1 MSGRWK
7 QNMVKCQT
15 AELEKLISFFKY
27 WRDFSVYECFSKFSG
42 PFLIIPLL
50 AGHESSWNVFRTWQT
65 CRRRKQEKNDVGE
78 KRGTQLKRFRLR
90 KWKMNERD
98 WKWTISEKGMKK
110 NSADVDRQDRH
121 KRKQRREEGRE
132 GESNSLLS
140 HSSLSPHT
148 HFYTLLTHTRTH
160 NSETM
165 LVSVRKMS
173 EIYELWKKV
182 KKKKRRKF
190 PRLISRFF
198 PLSKK
203 KP

>member
-42 PFLIIPLL
+42 PFLIIPLLYL

-121 KRKQRREEGRE
+121 KRKQRREEG
-132 GESNSLLS
+132 GGVKLTSISLLPLTTHALLHSS
-140 HSSLSPHT
+140 HSHT
-148 HFYTLLTHTRTH
+148 HTSTHALLNSSHSHTHTQIR
-160 NSETM
+160 N
-165 LVSVRKMS
+165 
-173 EIYELWKKV
+173 YAC
-182 KKKKRRKF
+182 
-190 PRLISRFF
+190 
-198 PLSKK
+198 
-203 KP
+203 

>member
-1 MSGRWK
+1 
-7 QNMVKCQT
+7 
-15 AELEKLISFFKY
+15 
-27 WRDFSVYECFSKFSG
+27 
-42 PFLIIPLL
+42 
-50 AGHESSWNVFRTWQT
+50 
-65 CRRRKQEKNDVGE
+65 
-78 KRGTQLKRFRLR
+78 
-90 KWKMNERD
+90 MNNFG
-98 WKWTISEKGMKK
+98 K
-110 NSADVDRQDRH
+110 
-121 KRKQRREEGRE
+121 KRKKIQLTLIDKTDTNANNGERRE

-160 NSETM
+160 KSETM